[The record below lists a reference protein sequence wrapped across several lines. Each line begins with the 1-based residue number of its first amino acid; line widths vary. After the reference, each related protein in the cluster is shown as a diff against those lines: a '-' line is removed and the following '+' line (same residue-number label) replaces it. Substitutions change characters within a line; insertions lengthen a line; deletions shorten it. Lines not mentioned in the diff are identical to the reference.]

1 MNKVKIITD
10 STADLTEEMY
20 KNNDIV
26 VLPLSVNI
34 GEDVYLDGVT
44 ITPDELYKKIEEK
57 GILASSAAIPPQVI
71 EDEFKKWIDEGYDIL
86 FTGIGSTIS
95 TTYRNAE
102 MAKANLPEDR
112 IFLIDSKNLSSATGL
127 LVLKMAKL
135 RDEGKSAKEIYDVVK
150 ELPNKLSAQFV
161 VDKLD
166 YLHKGG
172 RCSSTAKIFGHLL
185 HIHPMIKVV
194 DGKLIVF
201 KKARGKMEVGIDEQ
215 IEVFKEDIEKNG
227 IDLDNVMI
235 THSGIDQSLLD
246 YFVKRASEFVD
257 KDIIRITRA
266 GCVISTHCGPGTIGI
281 LYINK

>member
-10 STADLTEEMY
+10 STADLTEELY
-20 KNNDIV
+20 KKNDVV

-34 GEDVYLDGVT
+34 GEEVYLDNVT

-57 GILASSAAIPPQVI
+57 GILSRSAAIPPQVI
-71 EDEFKKWIDEGYDIL
+71 EDEFKKWIDQGYDVL

-95 TTYRNAE
+95 TTYQNAE
-102 MAKANLPEDR
+102 MILGNLPKDR
-112 IFLIDSKNLSSATGL
+112 VFLIDSRNLSSATGL

-135 RDEGKSAKEIYDVVK
+135 RDEGKSAKEIYDIVK
-150 ELPNKLSAQFV
+150 ELPAKLSAQFV

-215 IEVFKEDIEKNG
+215 IEVFKNDIENGG

-235 THSGIDQSLLD
+235 THSGIDQHLID
-246 YFVKRASEFVD
+246 YFVKRATEFVS

-281 LYINK
+281 LYIKK

>member
-10 STADLTEEMY
+10 STADLTEELY
-20 KNNDIV
+20 KKNDVV

-34 GEDVYLDGVT
+34 GEEVYLDNVT

-57 GILASSAAIPPQVI
+57 GILSRSAAIPPQVI
-71 EDEFKKWIDEGYDIL
+71 EDEFKKWIDQGYDVL

-95 TTYRNAE
+95 TTYQNAE
-102 MAKANLPEDR
+102 MTLVNLPKDR
-112 IFLIDSKNLSSATGL
+112 VFLIDSRNLSSATGL

-135 RDEGKSAKEIYDVVK
+135 RDEGKSAKEIYDIVK
-150 ELPNKLSAQFV
+150 ELPDKLSAQFV

-215 IEVFKEDIEKNG
+215 IEVFKNDIENGG

-235 THSGIDQSLLD
+235 THSGMDQRLID
-246 YFVKRASEFVD
+246 YFVKRASEFVS

-281 LYINK
+281 LYIKK